1 MKERPI
7 AKMSGLK
14 RKIGELSDVDFS
26 LPSEVEVA
34 MDEVASALISEF
46 ELDEDEDVYWG
57 RTPSLFEVVAELVE
71 REKVPE
77 EAEDLCE
84 EIRDL
89 LKQAYDDELDE
100 EDSDAMEEALE
111 RLQKLLVEALKLE

>member
-1 MKERPI
+1 
-7 AKMSGLK
+7 MSGLK